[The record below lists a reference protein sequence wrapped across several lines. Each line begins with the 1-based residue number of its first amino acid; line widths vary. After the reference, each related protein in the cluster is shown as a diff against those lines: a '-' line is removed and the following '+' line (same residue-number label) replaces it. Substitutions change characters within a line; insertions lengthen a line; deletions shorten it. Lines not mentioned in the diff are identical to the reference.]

1 MSLYMKIG
9 IVSLN
14 AFAAGVIVGMIW
26 FVCELVSLLS
36 SL

>member
-14 AFAAGVIVGMIW
+14 AFAAGVIAGSIW
-26 FVCELVSLLS
+26 LVCVLVSIS
-36 SL
+36 T